1 MTSLIKFALLQKYKM
16 GVNVS
21 LQKKRDFLVPV
32 DICPEKSSLR
42 FLLSLP

>member
-21 LQKKRDFLVPV
+21 LQKKKIFFGAGRYMSGEV
-32 DICPEKSSLR
+32 
-42 FLLSLP
+42 